1 MKMKKN
7 VMLCFLALSII
18 SFAPIFL
25 SWIYFLNNNLFK
37 DVDVISNILLLYNNF
52 DQFIWR
58 SFAAFTFDLL
68 TFIETKK
75 VISRMYL
82 LFQFLF
88 NLVLFYFLTSD

>member
-1 MKMKKN
+1 MDFFFLKN
-7 VMLCFLALSII
+7 N
-18 SFAPIFL
+18 P
-25 SWIYFLNNNLFK
+25 FK
-37 DVDVISNILLLYNNF
+37 DVDVISNIMLLCNNF

-58 SFAAFTFDLL
+58 SFAAFIFDLL

-88 NLVLFYFLTSD
+88 NLVLFYFLTID